1 MNDTQNTHPTG
12 EATSRRIEADDA
24 GLKRFLAN
32 TSTKRK
38 SAK

>member
-1 MNDTQNTHPTG
+1 MDETSDKYPTS

-32 TSTKRK
+32 TSTKRR